1 MVLMM
6 AKMHESTSGN
16 ILAVC
21 DKEHLGKTF
30 EEGNISFTASERFY
44 GGKEITEKELLELW
58 EDASSLNMFGNK
70 CIGIMQK
77 AGFVG
82 EKVLLIKGI
91 KHAQAYKL

>member
-1 MVLMM
+1 MM
-6 AKMHESTSGN
+6 AKMHECTMGM

-21 DKEHLGKTF
+21 DKELLGKTF
-30 EEGNISFTASERFY
+30 EEGNISFTVSERFY
-44 GGKEITEKELLELW
+44 GGKEVTEKEMLEMW
-58 EDASSLNMFGNK
+58 EEASSLNMFGNK

-77 AGFVG
+77 KGFIG